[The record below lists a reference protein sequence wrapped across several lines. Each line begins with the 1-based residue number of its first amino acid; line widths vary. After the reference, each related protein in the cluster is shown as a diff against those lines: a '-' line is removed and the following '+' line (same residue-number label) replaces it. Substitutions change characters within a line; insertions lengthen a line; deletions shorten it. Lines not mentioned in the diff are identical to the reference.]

1 MTLTCCVDC
10 GEPCE
15 GPRCTDCRPAT
26 DRTYARAPKTSST
39 SRGYDSAWR
48 RLSERARRLQ
58 PWCSDCGS
66 VEDLTGEHTAEAW
79 QRKADGL
86 PIRLQDV
93 DVLCRACN
101 GARGAP
107 GDEGFGD
114 RRTTPAVQAK
124 FGSHSR
130 SLTGHRRARP

>member
-1 MTLTCCVDC
+1 MTLKSCVDC
-10 GEPCE
+10 GDLCQ
-15 GPRCTDCRPAT
+15 GTRCTDCRPVV

-39 SRGYDSAWR
+39 TRGYDSVWR

-66 VEDLTGEHTAEAW
+66 VEDLTGEHTATAW

-93 DVLCRACN
+93 DVLCRGCN

-107 GDEGFGD
+107 GGERFDD
-114 RRTTPAVQAK
+114 RSATPAVEAEFQ
-124 FGSHSR
+124 SHSGA
-130 SLTGHRRARP
+130 SQ